1 MITENKQD
9 DTMDKWHYI
18 AVKSISGL
26 FRGITW
32 NNNGDFYCLS
42 CLHSFRTDNA
52 LKKHERLCNNHD
64 YFKIDMPKEDKNIL
78 RYNHGEKSLK
88 VAHAF
93 YLDTESLLVKQQPS
107 QNNPEESYAERKAIH
122 EDCGYS
128 LNLVTS
134 FDSSKSTHSFYR
146 GKDCIKKLCK
156 DLKTQAMEIINLGK
170 KEMIPLTYDEKVYY
184 EKWKYCHIC
193 KRKFWYDKNE
203 KSKYETY
210 YKVRD
215 HCHYTGKFRGATHN
229 ICNLRYKIQR
239 EIPVVLRDGSKY
251 DFRLIIKELA
261 EEFKDNFG
269 CLGENTEKYIT
280 FSVPLKKINDN
291 GKLITYKLKF
301 IDSYRFITIK
311 SYE

>member
-1 MITENKQD
+1 MAVIIHLKALTVALNHEKIGKNPQRISKIKPFINQYNCKDINFPAGVDDWKKFERNNKDIALNILSAPPITEKINIYKSKHNRKCENQVVLLMITENKQD

-146 GKDCIKKLCK
+146 GKDCIEKLCK

-184 EKWKYCHIC
+184 EK
-193 KRKFWYDKNE
+193 
-203 KSKYETY
+203 
-210 YKVRD
+210 
-215 HCHYTGKFRGATHN
+215 
-229 ICNLRYKIQR
+229 
-239 EIPVVLRDGSKY
+239 
-251 DFRLIIKELA
+251 
-261 EEFKDNFG
+261 
-269 CLGENTEKYIT
+269 
-280 FSVPLKKINDN
+280 
-291 GKLITYKLKF
+291 
-301 IDSYRFITIK
+301 
-311 SYE
+311 

>member
-1 MITENKQD
+1 
-9 DTMDKWHYI
+9 
-18 AVKSISGL
+18 
-26 FRGITW
+26 
-32 NNNGDFYCLS
+32 
-42 CLHSFRTDNA
+42 
-52 LKKHERLCNNHD
+52 
-64 YFKIDMPKEDKNIL
+64 MPKEDKNIL
-78 RYNHGEKSLK
+78 RYNHGKKSLK

-107 QNNPEESYAERKAIH
+107 QNNPEESYGERKAIH
-122 EDCGYS
+122 EACGYS

-134 FDSSKSTHSFYR
+134 YDSSKSTHSFYR
-146 GKDCIKKLCK
+146 GKDCIEKLCK

-193 KRKFWYDKNE
+193 KRKFWYDKNK

-239 EIPVVLRDGSKY
+239 EIPVVLCDGSKY
-251 DFRLIIKELA
+251 DFHLIIKELA

-291 GKLITYKLKF
+291 GKLITYKLTF

>member
-93 YLDTESLLVKQQPS
+93 YLDTESLLVKQQSS
-107 QNNPEESYAERKAIH
+107 QNNPEESFAERKAIH
-122 EDCGYS
+122 EACGYS

-134 FDSSKSTHSFYR
+134 CDSNKSTHSFYR
-146 GKDCIKKLCK
+146 GTDWIKKLCK
-156 DLKTQAMEIINLGK
+156 DVKTQAMEIINLGK

-184 EKWKYCHIC
+184 E
-193 KRKFWYDKNE
+193 E
-203 KSKYETY
+203 
-210 YKVRD
+210 
-215 HCHYTGKFRGATHN
+215 
-229 ICNLRYKIQR
+229 
-239 EIPVVLRDGSKY
+239 
-251 DFRLIIKELA
+251 
-261 EEFKDNFG
+261 
-269 CLGENTEKYIT
+269 
-280 FSVPLKKINDN
+280 
-291 GKLITYKLKF
+291 
-301 IDSYRFITIK
+301 
-311 SYE
+311 

>member
-107 QNNPEESYAERKAIH
+107 QNNPEESYGERKAIH
-122 EDCGYS
+122 EACGYS

-134 FDSSKSTHSFYR
+134 CDSNKSTHSFYR
-146 GKDCIKKLCK
+146 GTDWIKKLCK
-156 DLKTQAMEIINLGK
+156 DVKTQAMEIINLGK

-184 EKWKYCHIC
+184 E
-193 KRKFWYDKNE
+193 N
-203 KSKYETY
+203 
-210 YKVRD
+210 
-215 HCHYTGKFRGATHN
+215 
-229 ICNLRYKIQR
+229 
-239 EIPVVLRDGSKY
+239 
-251 DFRLIIKELA
+251 
-261 EEFKDNFG
+261 
-269 CLGENTEKYIT
+269 
-280 FSVPLKKINDN
+280 
-291 GKLITYKLKF
+291 
-301 IDSYRFITIK
+301 
-311 SYE
+311 